1 MARNMKKRLLKIY
14 DSLNDDFN
22 NQNWMKFALK
32 ILGLLIAVSCLIFV
46 IGVIILNIAYNIE
59 AIMLLIGF
67 AIMGYGM
74 ISEIF
79 SQKAKISIPQ
89 ETSSLEY
96 DPTLLEKLIQCYEK
110 LMYNSW
116 EIAEIAK
123 LRRPVSLSQMDAPV
137 HYDIISKVPIYHFL
151 VLKQSRD
158 IDPFCLTGILQ
169 NAIEQKINNHELDGI
184 SQTTYFYNGQIYPIL
199 MVDNVRDLGQYVQID
214 MAIVNDFYCKYR
226 NSRIYNSMNYSNN
239 TQHTDKDF

>member
-79 SQKAKISIPQ
+79 PKKAKISIPQ

-96 DPTLLEKLIQCYEK
+96 DPTLLEKTYS
-110 LMYNSW
+110 M
-116 EIAEIAK
+116 
-123 LRRPVSLSQMDAPV
+123 LRKSLC
-137 HYDIISKVPIYHFL
+137 II
-151 VLKQSRD
+151 
-158 IDPFCLTGILQ
+158 
-169 NAIEQKINNHELDGI
+169 
-184 SQTTYFYNGQIYPIL
+184 
-199 MVDNVRDLGQYVQID
+199 LG
-214 MAIVNDFYCKYR
+214 R
-226 NSRIYNSMNYSNN
+226 
-239 TQHTDKDF
+239 